1 MSPTPPRGLH
11 AIQCRINAEDPEKNF
26 QPSPGRIA
34 FYYAPGG
41 RGVRIDSH
49 AYTGY
54 VVPPYYDSMIAKLIT
69 VGATRASAIARMR
82 RALDEYYITGIKT
95 TVPFHSAIMRNADF
109 QNGTYD
115 TGFVERVM
123 NSDNFEIETDADPVA
138 RISRALTAAD
148 LDRCR
153 LYGILDL
160 SYVEC
165 SEAEAIAGQM
175 IDGGVDLIQLRA
187 KERPSAEIAKIA
199 ADTTRLHIAE
209 REFRSLSTITLRLRG
224 LCQRKA
230 SMSGRTIFPSP
241 KSREIAGPNCM
252 VGKSTHSVDQA
263 IRAFY
268 EGADYIGFGP
278 IFATP
283 TKPDYPPIGLE
294 EIQKVHEAVHIP
306 IFCIGGIKLDNLPEV
321 IEAGARRVVI
331 VSGLLQA
338 KDIATYG
345 RAAKELLNRK
355 SQILNPQIL
364 NVCPHRWFHRARY
377 RQDSSGRTR
386 RLARRFGFLCRS
398 RCELFFAGQ
407 TRRHRRRRFSGLG
420 IRILEIAQD

>member
-1 MSPTPPRGLH
+1 LTP
-11 AIQCRINAEDPEKNF
+11 
-26 QPSPGRIA
+26 
-34 FYYAPGG
+34 
-41 RGVRIDSH
+41 
-49 AYTGY
+49 
-54 VVPPYYDSMIAKLIT
+54 
-69 VGATRASAIARMR
+69 
-82 RALDEYYITGIKT
+82 
-95 TVPFHSAIMRNADF
+95 
-109 QNGTYD
+109 
-115 TGFVERVM
+115 
-123 NSDNFEIETDADPVA
+123 
-138 RISRALTAAD
+138 AD
-148 LDRCR
+148 LDQCR

-175 IDGGVDLIQLRA
+175 VDGGVDLIQLRG
-187 KERPSAEIAKIA
+187 KEYPSAEIAKIA
-199 ADTTRLHIAE
+199 KAIHDVASRRRVPLIINDHPEIARLVPAE
-209 REFRSLSTITLRLRG
+209 GVHVGQDDLPIVE
-224 LCQRKA
+224 A
-230 SMSGRTIFPSP
+230 
-241 KSREIAGPNCM
+241 REIAGSSCM

-294 EIQKVHEAVHIP
+294 EIRKVHEAVHIP

-355 SQILNPQIL
+355 SK
-364 NVCPHRWFHRARY
+364 
-377 RQDSSGRTR
+377 S
-386 RLARRFGFLCRS
+386 
-398 RCELFFAGQ
+398 
-407 TRRHRRRRFSGLG
+407 
-420 IRILEIAQD
+420 

>member
-1 MSPTPPRGLH
+1 MTP
-11 AIQCRINAEDPEKNF
+11 
-26 QPSPGRIA
+26 
-34 FYYAPGG
+34 
-41 RGVRIDSH
+41 
-49 AYTGY
+49 
-54 VVPPYYDSMIAKLIT
+54 
-69 VGATRASAIARMR
+69 
-82 RALDEYYITGIKT
+82 
-95 TVPFHSAIMRNADF
+95 
-109 QNGTYD
+109 
-115 TGFVERVM
+115 
-123 NSDNFEIETDADPVA
+123 
-138 RISRALTAAD
+138 AD
-148 LDRCR
+148 LDHCR

-175 IDGGVDLIQLRA
+175 VDGGVDLIQLRA
-187 KERPSAEIAKIA
+187 KEYPSAEIAKIA
-199 ADTTRLHIAE
+199 TAIHDVTSRRGVPLIINDHPEIARLVAAEGVHVGQDDLSIAE
-209 REFRSLSTITLRLRG
+209 
-224 LCQRKA
+224 A
-230 SMSGRTIFPSP
+230 
-241 KSREIAGPNCM
+241 REIAGPSCM

-294 EIQKVHEAVHIP
+294 EIRKVHEAVHIP

-355 SQILNPQIL
+355 SK
-364 NVCPHRWFHRARY
+364 
-377 RQDSSGRTR
+377 S
-386 RLARRFGFLCRS
+386 
-398 RCELFFAGQ
+398 
-407 TRRHRRRRFSGLG
+407 
-420 IRILEIAQD
+420 